1 MENFSNPSL
10 PFHHRVSP
18 FSNAKQKYIRE
29 KLYKISRG
37 IQEEENLFKIN
48 FRLK

>member
-10 PFHHRVSP
+10 PFHHPFSP
-18 FSNAKQKYIRE
+18 SNAKQKYIRE

>member
-10 PFHHRVSP
+10 PFPFSP
-18 FSNAKQKYIRE
+18 SNAKQKYIRE